1 MTQQSKLIEI
11 QEKPTAPV
19 FTFMMI
25 FGLLG
30 CYSMPTFLHQRID
43 FWLSHNS
50 YQQLHTMELLRKMDI
65 GGLLTM
71 TTAANFCSFHI
82 VEMAFNIYFFW
93 VFSKHTE
100 QKLGPA
106 RFILLLVIALYIP
119 WVITYFDMLRQ
130 PNLIELYVLSP
141 AMMLCTIIGCYM
153 VFPPVPKSVL
163 GQGNIKNRNE
173 IFRRGER
180 ADPLDKYIANP
191 YTFVGVFAAVQ
202 VLMHLWMTIGF
213 TDYFKPVPGY
223 DVWLLVPS
231 LCCFGVGY
239 ALGQVF
245 LKSATAHFK
254 EGPLT
259 LAALKR
265 YYELL
270 ELDVN
275 HDEALRGTART
286 LGLPYE
292 KVREWVAKNKGKLR
306 VK

>member
-1 MTQQSKLIEI
+1 MTQSKMVEI
-11 QEKPTAPV
+11 QDKPTAPV
-19 FTFMMI
+19 FTFLMI
-25 FGLLG
+25 FGLLAALAAG
-30 CYSMPTFLHQRID
+30 PVDPHKVDY
-43 FWLSHNS
+43 WLSHNCF
-50 YQQLHTMELLRKMDI
+50 QQLHVMELLHKNDLM
-65 GGLLTM
+65 GLLTNV
-71 TTAANFCSFHI
+71 TISNFASFHI
-82 VEMAFNIYFFW
+82 VQMAFNMYFFW

-106 RFILLLVIALYIP
+106 RFILLLVLALYLP
-119 WVITYFDMLRQ
+119 WVVSYFDLMRQ
-130 PNLIELYVLSP
+130 PQLVELYVVGP
-141 AMMLCTIIGCYM
+141 AMFLCTIIGCYM

-163 GQGNIKNRNE
+163 GQGNIRPKNE

-202 VLMHLWMTIGF
+202 VLLHLWITIGF
-213 TDYFKPVPGY
+213 TDFFKPLPGY

-231 LCCFGVGY
+231 LVCGALGY

-245 LKSATAHFK
+245 LRSATAHFK

-265 YYELL
+265 YYELM

-275 HDEALRGTART
+275 HDEAIRGTART
-286 LGLPYE
+286 LGLPVE
-292 KVREWVAKNKGKLR
+292 KVREWVTKNKGKLR